1 MTTILALETSRS
13 LCSVA
18 LRHNAELFEDTR
30 KVERLHNEVV
40 LGMVD
45 GLFDRAGVAASTLD
59 VVAFGAGPG
68 SFTGVRIAAAVAQG
82 IAFGSGSQ
90 IVAVPSSLATAH
102 GAMARLEPTPS
113 RLLTMTR
120 SHRDAY
126 YLAGYEVRAGVL
138 ELSMADVL
146 CTGWPAAVLRSS
158 WVAVGDKPP
167 WWERWDREEGREA
180 AEGQNQTLEWGGE
193 VDLTAALIAELALRI
208 HADGAALDPAAGL
221 PIYVGGDSP
230 WGKVEV

>member
-45 GLFDRAGVAASTLD
+45 ELFDRAGVAAGTLD

-90 IVAVPSSLATAH
+90 IVPVPSSLATAH
-102 GAMARLEPTPS
+102 GAMARLEPAPS

-126 YLAGYEVRAGVL
+126 YLAGYEVHAGVL

-146 CTGWPAAVLRSS
+146 CTDWPAAVLHSS

-167 WWERWDREEGREA
+167 WWERREA
-180 AEGQNQTLEWGGE
+180 AEGQNQTLKWGGE

-230 WGKVEV
+230 WRKDEV